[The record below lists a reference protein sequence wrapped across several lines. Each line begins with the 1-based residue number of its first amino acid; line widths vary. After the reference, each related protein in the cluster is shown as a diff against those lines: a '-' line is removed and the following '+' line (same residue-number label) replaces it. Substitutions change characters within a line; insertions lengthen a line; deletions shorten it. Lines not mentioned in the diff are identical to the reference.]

1 MKCLQKLERCSY
13 KENARIT
20 LNKLFSSEMKSEIN
34 LNDNYKEII
43 MTEQKYE
50 TFTNVR
56 KMQLQR

>member
-1 MKCLQKLERCSY
+1 
-13 KENARIT
+13 
-20 LNKLFSSEMKSEIN
+20 MKSEIN